1 MRYMIRKVKQF
12 FKKLFKPVDNTGEQ
26 CVLDQVNSL
35 YNSLNDDII
44 HISLG
49 DDLIPFIEMII
60 NTTFNARTAIKNQ
73 TGFIIP
79 AIKYSSDSTLQEN
92 EISVMIRGNIA
103 FNKFV
108 IPNKENIEKEIKDTL
123 DELYLN
129 NLSDIFS
136 NEMAE
141 KYIDA
146 VIVKNRKLVADIS
159 YYFSTVEIKYILK
172 ELLENGISIYNID
185 LIFEKISEQIFMH
198 NNSRKHDIYSIS
210 KKIIKGM

>member
-1 MRYMIRKVKQF
+1 MIYMIRKVKQF
-12 FKKLFKPVDNTGEQ
+12 FRKLFKPVDNPGEQ

-73 TGFIIP
+73 TGFIMP

>member
-1 MRYMIRKVKQF
+1 M
-12 FKKLFKPVDNTGEQ
+12 
-26 CVLDQVNSL
+26 
-35 YNSLNDDII
+35 
-44 HISLG
+44 
-49 DDLIPFIEMII
+49 IPFIEMII

-73 TGFIIP
+73 TGFIMP

>member
-1 MRYMIRKVKQF
+1 MIRKVKQF

-159 YYFSTVEIKYILK
+159 YYFSTVEIRYILK

>member
-60 NTTFNARTAIKNQ
+60 NTTFNARASIKNQ
-73 TGFIIP
+73 TGFIMP

-108 IPNKENIEKEIKDTL
+108 IPNKENIEKEIKDIL

-185 LIFEKISEQIFMH
+185 LIFEKISEQIFMY

>member
-1 MRYMIRKVKQF
+1 MKYMIRKVKQF

-73 TGFIIP
+73 TGFIMP

-108 IPNKENIEKEIKDTL
+108 IPNKENIEKEIKDIL

-159 YYFSTVEIKYILK
+159 YYFSTVEIKFILK

-185 LIFEKISEQIFMH
+185 LIFEKISEQIFMY